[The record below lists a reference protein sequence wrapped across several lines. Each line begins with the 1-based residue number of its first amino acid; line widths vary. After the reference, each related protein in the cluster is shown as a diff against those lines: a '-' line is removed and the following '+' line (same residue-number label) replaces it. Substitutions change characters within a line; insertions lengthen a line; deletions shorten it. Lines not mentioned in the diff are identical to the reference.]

1 MREPEKPLTAK
12 QEQFCQEYL
21 IDLNATKSAIR
32 AGYSQGTAGSIGC
45 ENLMKPEIQSR
56 ISVLQEERSKRCQV
70 TQDEVIH
77 ELKRLG
83 FSDMRKF
90 AKWNGNDVTL
100 KDSDELTDDDA
111 ACVESLGQTTS
122 LNGGSLS
129 FKLHSKPKAL
139 ELLARHLG
147 MLNDKMNLGGQ
158 KDNPLACQPIF
169 NCSPV
174 SATMVQDLLSG
185 KKPNAAPE
193 DKQPD
198 ASI

>member
-1 MREPEKPLTAK
+1 
-12 QEQFCQEYL
+12 
-21 IDLNATKSAIR
+21 
-32 AGYSQGTAGSIGC
+32 
-45 ENLMKPEIQSR
+45 MKPEIQSR

-90 AKWNGNDVTL
+90 AKWNGDDVTL

-147 MLNDKMNLGGQ
+147 MLNDKMSLGGQ
-158 KDNPLACQPIF
+158 KDNPLVSIINPNNLSDIEKETVWMAIQKSKEEKCQP
-169 NCSPV
+169 S
-174 SATMVQDLLSG
+174 
-185 KKPNAAPE
+185 
-193 DKQPD
+193 QPTE
-198 ASI
+198 